1 MTFKQRLPYF
11 LGGLIIGIIAVVFIL
26 GKKNTS
32 FDYFPNARVLKNIR
46 IKNRVF
52 SEEVFA
58 LINSNK
64 IDTATISQ
72 ILKKGNVDI
81 RNKIKMDTCIQY
93 NIKGKKELNTI
104 LLTIKNC
111 DSTAY
116 IESIRIE

>member
-1 MTFKQRLPYF
+1 M
-11 LGGLIIGIIAVVFIL
+11 IIGIIAVVFIL

-93 NIKGKKELNTI
+93 KIKGKNELNTV